1 LKARLERKDNIMNY
15 SDEEIEAYFKQLDRR
30 KFIDDQKEH
39 AALDRPLSIGHGQTI
54 SQPTL
59 VLSMT
64 QKLNL
69 NKKDKVLE
77 IGTGSGFQTA
87 LLSKFSSSVY
97 TVERIRALYD
107 SAKERLNNLG
117 YSNIHF
123 HYGDGHSGWEENAPY
138 DKIMVTAAANEIPET
153 LIDQLAAGGKMII
166 PVGDFRMQELK
177 LVEKDENGKISE
189 TVIEYVMFVE
199 FRKDVE

>member
-1 LKARLERKDNIMNY
+1 MDY
-15 SDEEIEAYFKQLDRR
+15 SNEEIKAYFKQLDRS

-39 AALDRPLSIGHGQTI
+39 AALDRPLPIGHGQTI

-59 VLSMT
+59 VLNMT
-64 QKLNL
+64 LELGL

-87 LLSKFSSSVY
+87 LLSRFSSSVY
-97 TVERIRALYD
+97 TVERIRALHD
-107 SAKERLNNLG
+107 SAKERLTGLG
-117 YSNIHF
+117 YSNVHF

-153 LIDQLAAGGKMII
+153 LTDQLAPGGKMLI

-177 LVEKDENGKISE
+177 LVEKDDNGKISE
-189 TVIEYVMFVE
+189 KVIEYVMFVE

>member
-1 LKARLERKDNIMNY
+1 MNY
-15 SDEEIEAYFKQLDRR
+15 SDTEVEAYFKQLDRS

-59 VLSMT
+59 VLNMT
-64 QKLNL
+64 QKLDL
-69 NKKDKVLE
+69 NKEDKVLE

-107 SAKERLNNLG
+107 SAKERLTDLG
-117 YSNIHF
+117 YSNVHF
-123 HYGDGHSGWEENAPY
+123 HYGDGHSGWEEHAPY
-138 DKIMVTAAANEIPET
+138 NKIMVTAAAREIPET
-153 LIDQLAAGGKMII
+153 LIDQLAAGGKMVI

-177 LVEKDENGKISE
+177 LVEKDESGKISE

>member
-1 LKARLERKDNIMNY
+1 MNY
-15 SDEEIEAYFKQLDRR
+15 SDEEIEKYFRQLDRS

-59 VLSMT
+59 VLTMT
-64 QKLNL
+64 LQLDLRKD
-69 NKKDKVLE
+69 DKVLE

-87 LLSKFSSSVY
+87 LLSKFSHSVY

-107 SAKERLNNLG
+107 SAKKRLSDLG
-117 YSNIHF
+117 YSNVYY

-138 DKIMVTAAANEIPET
+138 DKIMVTAAAKEVPEI
-153 LIDQLAAGGKMII
+153 LINQLAPGGKMVI
-166 PVGDFRMQELK
+166 PVGDFHMQELK
-177 LVEKDENGKISE
+177 LLEKDKDGMISE
-189 TVIEYVMFVE
+189 SVIEYVMFVE

>member
-1 LKARLERKDNIMNY
+1 MNY
-15 SDEEIEAYFKQLDRR
+15 SDEEIEKYFRQLDRS

-59 VLSMT
+59 VLNMT
-64 QKLNL
+64 LQLDLRKD
-69 NKKDKVLE
+69 DKVLE

-87 LLSKFSSSVY
+87 LLSKFSHSVY

-107 SAKERLNNLG
+107 SAKKRLSDLG
-117 YSNIHF
+117 YSNVYY

-138 DKIMVTAAANEIPET
+138 DKIMVTAAAKEVPEI
-153 LIDQLAAGGKMII
+153 LINQLAPGGKMVI
-166 PVGDFRMQELK
+166 PVGDFHMQELK
-177 LVEKDENGKISE
+177 LLEKDKDGMISE
-189 TVIEYVMFVE
+189 SVIEYVMFVE

>member
-1 LKARLERKDNIMNY
+1 MNY

-39 AALDRPLSIGHGQTI
+39 AALDRPLSIGRGQTI

>member
-1 LKARLERKDNIMNY
+1 MNY

-138 DKIMVTAAANEIPET
+138 DKIMVTAAANEIPKT

>member
-1 LKARLERKDNIMNY
+1 MNY

-59 VLSMT
+59 VLNMT

-97 TVERIRALYD
+97 TVERIRRSEEHTSELQ
-107 SAKERLNNLG
+107 SR
-117 YSNIHF
+117 
-123 HYGDGHSGWEENAPY
+123 GH
-138 DKIMVTAAANEIPET
+138 
-153 LIDQLAAGGKMII
+153 
-166 PVGDFRMQELK
+166 
-177 LVEKDENGKISE
+177 LVCRPLLEK
-189 TVIEYVMFVE
+189 
-199 FRKDVE
+199 

>member
-1 LKARLERKDNIMNY
+1 MKY
-15 SDEEIEAYFKQLDRR
+15 SEEEIETYFRQLDRSE
-30 KFIDDQKEH
+30 FIDDQKEH

-59 VLSMT
+59 VLNMT
-64 QKLNL
+64 LQLDLRKD
-69 NKKDKVLE
+69 DKVLE

-87 LLSKFSSSVY
+87 LLSKFSHSVY

-107 SAKERLNNLG
+107 SAKKRLSDLG
-117 YSNIHF
+117 YSNVYY

-138 DKIMVTAAANEIPET
+138 DKIMVTAAAKEVPEI
-153 LIDQLAAGGKMII
+153 LINQLAPGGKMVI
-166 PVGDFRMQELK
+166 PVGDFHMQELK
-177 LVEKDENGKISE
+177 LVEKDKDGMISE
-189 TVIEYVMFVE
+189 SVIEYVMFVE

>member
-1 LKARLERKDNIMNY
+1 MNY
-15 SDEEIEAYFKQLDRR
+15 SDTEVEAYFKQLDRS

-59 VLSMT
+59 VLNMT
-64 QKLNL
+64 QKLDL
-69 NKKDKVLE
+69 NKEDKVLE

-107 SAKERLNNLG
+107 SAKERLTDLG
-117 YSNIHF
+117 YSNVHF
-123 HYGDGHSGWEENAPY
+123 HYGDGHSGWEEHAPY
-138 DKIMVTAAANEIPET
+138 NKIMVTAAAREIPET
-153 LIDQLAAGGKMII
+153 LIDQLAAGGKMVI

-177 LVEKDENGKISE
+177 LVEKDENGNISE

>member
-1 LKARLERKDNIMNY
+1 MNY

-30 KFIDDQKEH
+30 KFIDHQKEH

-59 VLSMT
+59 VLNMT

-138 DKIMVTAAANEIPET
+138 DKIMVTAAANEIPKT

>member
-1 LKARLERKDNIMNY
+1 MNY
-15 SDEEIEAYFKQLDRR
+15 SDTEVEAYFKQLDRS

-59 VLSMT
+59 VLNMT
-64 QKLNL
+64 QKLDL
-69 NKKDKVLE
+69 NKEDKVLE

-107 SAKERLNNLG
+107 SAKERLTDLG
-117 YSNIHF
+117 YSNVHF
-123 HYGDGHSGWEENAPY
+123 HYGDGHSGWEKHAPY
-138 DKIMVTAAANEIPET
+138 NKIMVTAAAREIPET
-153 LIDQLAAGGKMII
+153 LIDQLAAGGKMVI

-177 LVEKDENGKISE
+177 LVEKDESGKISE

>member
-1 LKARLERKDNIMNY
+1 MNY

-59 VLSMT
+59 VLNMT

>member
-1 LKARLERKDNIMNY
+1 MKY
-15 SDEEIEAYFKQLDRR
+15 SEEEIETYFRQLDRSE
-30 KFIDDQKEH
+30 FIDDQKEH

-59 VLSMT
+59 VLNMT
-64 QKLNL
+64 LQLDLRKD
-69 NKKDKVLE
+69 DKVLE

-87 LLSKFSSSVY
+87 LLSKFSHSVY

-107 SAKERLNNLG
+107 SAKKRLSDLG
-117 YSNIHF
+117 YSNVYY

-138 DKIMVTAAANEIPET
+138 DKIMVTAAAKEVPEI
-153 LIDQLAAGGKMII
+153 LINQLAPGGKMVI
-166 PVGDFRMQELK
+166 PVGDFHMQELK
-177 LVEKDENGKISE
+177 LLEKDKDGMISE
-189 TVIEYVMFVE
+189 SVIEYVMFVE

>member
-1 LKARLERKDNIMNY
+1 MNY

>member
-1 LKARLERKDNIMNY
+1 MNY
-15 SDEEIEAYFKQLDRR
+15 SDEEIEKYFRQLDRS

-39 AALDRPLSIGHGQTI
+39 AALDRPLPIGHGQTI

-59 VLSMT
+59 VLNMT
-64 QKLNL
+64 LQLDLRKD
-69 NKKDKVLE
+69 DKVLE

-87 LLSKFSSSVY
+87 LLSKFSHSVY

-107 SAKERLNNLG
+107 SAKKRLSDLG
-117 YSNIHF
+117 YSNVYY

-138 DKIMVTAAANEIPET
+138 DKIMVTAAAKEVPEI
-153 LIDQLAAGGKMII
+153 LINQLAPGGKMVI
-166 PVGDFRMQELK
+166 PVGDFHMQELK
-177 LVEKDENGKISE
+177 LLEKDKDGMISE
-189 TVIEYVMFVE
+189 SVIEYVIFVE